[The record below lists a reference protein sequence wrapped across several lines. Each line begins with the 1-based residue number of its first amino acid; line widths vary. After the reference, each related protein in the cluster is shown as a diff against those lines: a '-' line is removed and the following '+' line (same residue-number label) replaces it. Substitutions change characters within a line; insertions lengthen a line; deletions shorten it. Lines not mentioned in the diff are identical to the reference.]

1 MKVLDLQCA
10 QLHVFEGWFG
20 CEEDYLAQ
28 HRQGQLSCPICG
40 ETQVEKKLSAQVE
53 KKLSA
58 PRLNLKRSQ
67 AADVAAPQAESAAP
81 QTEAPSVADLSPAQL
96 QAAYMHVV
104 REMLRQTEDVG
115 ERFAQ
120 EARAIHAGEADDR
133 PIRGQTSPEQAQELA
148 EEGISV
154 IALPVPEFAKQ
165 TLQ

>member
-20 CEEDYLAQ
+20 SEEDYLAQ
-28 HRQGQLSCPICG
+28 YRQGQLSCPICG
-40 ETQVEKKLSAQVE
+40 ETQVE

-148 EEGISV
+148 AEGISV